1 MLLHQPNRED
11 RLSRSKYRRQKG
23 SNRGAKIIT
32 AVFSIVIVLS
42 FILSLVGPQTFRGSA
57 DPTPFPTRI
66 IATAVPI
73 ASSTPTAEVPT
84 PLAVTPTPSQ

>member
-1 MLLHQPNRED
+1 M
-11 RLSRSKYRRQKG
+11 SRSKSRRRKS
-23 SNRGAKIIT
+23 SNRSAKIIT

-42 FILSLVGPQTFRGSA
+42 FILSLVGPQTFRGSS

-66 IATAVPI
+66 IATAVPTI
-73 ASSTPTAEVPT
+73 ASPTPTAAVPT